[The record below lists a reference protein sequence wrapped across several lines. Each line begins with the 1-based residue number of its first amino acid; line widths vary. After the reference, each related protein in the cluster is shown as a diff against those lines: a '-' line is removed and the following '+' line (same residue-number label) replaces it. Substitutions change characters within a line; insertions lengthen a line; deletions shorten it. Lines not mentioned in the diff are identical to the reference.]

1 MPVQTRSRSQIP
13 SVVKPNKYL
22 IRTNAIDT
30 DAEDSE
36 YFPDEEE
43 EEEEYNYYTD
53 TLNAMRLTKDEKIQ
67 HVNDYYKTDGYTP
80 LMRAVYNNE
89 LSIVKRLLKIPGI
102 DVNKYSSQDYASYQG
117 SKRLYD
123 ITALGIAT
131 MLGYT
136 QIVNELLKVRGIQS
150 KRLYRKNNC
159 SAIYQKFLTE
169 SPKIKHQKVHRI
181 MLATLGI
188 IKSEPEKECESSDSE
203 EEDRDSDSD
212 YIPDESDDESVSD
225 SDYEA
230 MSDDYEEEDPDSD
243 SDYEE
248 EDLFD
253 ATTINKYDKNGYT
266 PLIRAVYKRDLAQVK
281 RLLRVPGMDVNKF
294 SSNAHH
300 GHYASK
306 YMVEQTALGVAKD
319 KGYTEIATELLKT
332 ANPTKLEYYD

>member
-1 MPVQTRSRSQIP
+1 MPVQTRSRSQTP

-30 DAEDSE
+30 DDEDSE

-43 EEEEYNYYTD
+43 EDEDNNYYTD

-89 LSIVKRLLKIPGI
+89 ISIVKRLLKIPGI

-159 SAIYQKFLTE
+159 SVIYQKFLTE

-203 EEDRDSDSD
+203 EKDHDSDSD
-212 YIPDESDDESVSD
+212 YIPEESEDD

-230 MSDDYEEEDPDSD
+230 ISDYEEKDHDSD

-294 SSNAHH
+294 NSNAHH

-306 YMVEQTALGVAKD
+306 YMVEKTALGVAKD
-319 KGYTEIATELLKT
+319 QGYTEIAMELLKT
-332 ANPTKLEYYD
+332 ANPTKLYYYD

>member
-1 MPVQTRSRSQIP
+1 MPVQTRSRSQFP

-159 SAIYQKFLTE
+159 SAIYWKFLTE

-203 EEDRDSDSD
+203 EEDH
-212 YIPDESDDESVSD
+212 
-225 SDYEA
+225 
-230 MSDDYEEEDPDSD
+230 DSD

-319 KGYTEIATELLKT
+319 KGYTEIAMELLKT